1 MTITS
6 TATRAALRQQIEAT
20 LRPVAAAHPT
30 ATPEELAA
38 VLRAVAHGDHMLW
51 DSTRDRL
58 VRERRYALGL
68 RVCAQHNA
76 CPDAA
81 AMVTLGVATLPLC
94 ERHAAQHRGDLARF
108 NPAVEEP

>member
-1 MTITS
+1 
-6 TATRAALRQQIEAT
+6 
-20 LRPVAAAHPT
+20 
-30 ATPEELAA
+30 
-38 VLRAVAHGDHMLW
+38 MLW

-108 NPAVEEP
+108 NSTVEEP

>member
-1 MTITS
+1 VSINS
-6 TATRAALRQQIEAT
+6 TASRAALRQQIEAI
-20 LRPVAAAHPT
+20 LRPVAAAHPA

-38 VLRAVAHGDHMLW
+38 ILRAAAHGDHMLW

-58 VRERRYALGL
+58 VRERRYTMGL

-81 AMVTLGVATLPLC
+81 VPVTLGVATLPLC
-94 ERHAAQHRGDLARF
+94 ERHAAQHRGDMMRF
-108 NPAVEEP
+108 NPTVEES

>member
-1 MTITS
+1 MIVNSTS
-6 TATRAALRQQIEAT
+6 TAALRQQIEAI
-20 LRPVAAAHPT
+20 LRPVAAAHPH
-30 ATPEELAA
+30 ATPEELATI
-38 VLRAVAHGDHMLW
+38 LRAAAHGDHPLW

-58 VRERRYALGL
+58 VRERRYIMGL

-81 AMVTLGVATLPLC
+81 APVTLGVATLPLC
-94 ERHAAQHRGDLARF
+94 ERHAVQCRGDMARF